1 MELCNCFNFQNQFV
15 LNKKIFFSRTF
26 SFNGVE
32 RACQEGGGVV
42 REAQRGAGQDQ
53 RVAQHQQVSSTLS
66 LSLSLLLTMVTQT
79 APVGAKNSPPSSS
92 RIHHDWLQH
101 FHWQFFSP
109 AIHTTLLGFGNMKV
123 LKLNLEVRLIK
134 SWRYGWISRLLQYFF
149 FVNLHKSSVI
159 QNRCDRWCKTASLK
173 RRRKCT
179 GKASVKLV

>member
-1 MELCNCFNFQNQFV
+1 M
-15 LNKKIFFSRTF
+15 KKSSFRTF

-123 LKLNLEVRLIK
+123 LKLNLEVRLVK

-149 FVNLHKSSVI
+149 LWIYISHLWYKIDVTGGAKRPHWNGGESV
-159 QNRCDRWCKTASLK
+159 Q
-173 RRRKCT
+173 
-179 GKASVKLV
+179 VKQV